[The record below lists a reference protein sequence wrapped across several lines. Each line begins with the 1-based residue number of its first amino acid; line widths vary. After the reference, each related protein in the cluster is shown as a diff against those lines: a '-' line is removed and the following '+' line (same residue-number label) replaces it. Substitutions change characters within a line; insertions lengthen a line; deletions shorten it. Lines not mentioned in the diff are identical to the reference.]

1 MTTCPK
7 QYLAYNPDFVKVPYL
22 TLTDISQHVI
32 RYKTLLLPWNYPAVC
47 NLPQTTQCY
56 FCQYQVK

>member
-1 MTTCPK
+1 MLNKTFPFSVSGHDFPYLKQLRMTTCPK

-32 RYKTLLLPWNYPAVC
+32 RYKTLLLP
-47 NLPQTTQCY
+47 
-56 FCQYQVK
+56 